1 MARNHRYG
9 GSLRSKSPSLSPD
22 RPRKD
27 DLEAQKSAVGPPNT
41 QGSMQKGASDM
52 STRSSTSKTSNNVP
66 PETSFDGAS
75 SPESQLPDDPK
86 SQLRIRPEYI
96 QNEGATLQA
105 TVISAVIPL
114 PVPFESSLQGSRDD
128 GEPASRSSALLTTGE
143 PSGAAPFSR
152 HPSNRSLTIHEN
164 RGAAHRG
171 EAAVLSM
178 RSRSPGAPNTAEK
191 IDEKSEPTG
200 DTSSTRNKRAEVV
213 WKREKN
219 RLNNMKE
226 SIKHLLIF
234 SGILSGILTA
244 FIVPLSGMLQTSRP
258 GASAQALVVISSQL
272 EAISGQLNTFAS
284 GVAHLN
290 VTQPII
296 LSTANI
302 SATPPTPHTTISTC
316 ILWSMALI
324 CSLGATMIGIVVSR
338 WLQHHDPMNSA
349 SRQSI
354 RIWYFADGGFTE
366 WRVQNIIDG
375 IPLLLQFSVALF
387 LVGITQLL
395 FTMNV
400 ILAGIVT
407 ALVAALL
414 TFSAGTTLIATFAL
428 HFPSKLPQ
436 ARYVAVKRRDRQRLG
451 RHSRQ
456 GGWRFFATSDDHA
469 A

>member
-1 MARNHRYG
+1 
-9 GSLRSKSPSLSPD
+9 LRSKSPSLSPD

-27 DLEAQKSAVGPPNT
+27 DLEAQRSAVNPPNT
-41 QGSMQKGASDM
+41 GSMQKGASDM
-52 STRSSTSKTSNNVP
+52 STRSSTHKTPNDVP
-66 PETSFDGAS
+66 PDTSFDGAS
-75 SPESQLPDDPK
+75 SPEDQVPDDDPK
-86 SQLRIRPEYI
+86 AQLRIRLEHI
-96 QNEGATLQA
+96 LNRGDILQA
-105 TVISAVIPL
+105 TNSANIPL
-114 PVPFESSLQGSRDD
+114 PVPFEKLLQGSRGD
-128 GEPASRSSALLTTGE
+128 GESASRSSALHTTGG
-143 PSGAAPFSR
+143 PSGAPPLSR
-152 HPSNRSLTIHEN
+152 HPSNRSPTIYEN
-164 RGAAHRG
+164 RGAAHRE
-171 EAAVLSM
+171 EAAVRM

-191 IDEKSEPTG
+191 KDEKSEPTG

-219 RLNNMKE
+219 RLDDLKE
-226 SIKHLLIF
+226 SIKYLLIF
-234 SGILSGILTA
+234 SGLLSGILTA

-258 GASAQALVVISSQL
+258 DASAQALVVISSQL

-296 LSTANI
+296 LSTATI

-324 CSLGATMIGIVVSR
+324 CSLGATMIGIVVSQ
-338 WLQHHDPMNSA
+338 WLQYHDPINST

-354 RIWYFADGGFTE
+354 RIWYFPDRAFNE
-366 WRVQNIIDG
+366 WRAQNIIDG
-375 IPLLLQFSVALF
+375 IPLLLQLSVALF

-400 ILAGIVT
+400 ILAGVVT

-414 TFSAGTTLIATFAL
+414 TFSVGTTLTATFAL
-428 HFPSKLPQ
+428 HFPYKLPQ
-436 ARYVAVKRRDRQRLG
+436 ARYAAVKSRDRQRLG